1 MLERI
6 KELFTHTKDTVVE
19 KVTELP
25 EVKAAVAESD
35 EHLEALKDSDEVEVE
50 DTASP
55 QLGTLDADETKEVT
69 EESEDDAPELPEVTP
84 SVAVENK

>member
-6 KELFTHTKDTVVE
+6 KELFTHTKDTVGE

-25 EVKAAVAESD
+25 EVESAAESD

-55 QLGTLDADETKEVT
+55 QLGTLDADEAKEVT
-69 EESEDDAPELPEVTP
+69 EESGEDSPELPEVTP
-84 SVAVENK
+84 SVAVEEK